1 MAFGKKRDDTH
12 VKKGPGLAR
21 GPALILGSILLAF
34 PLLAMPFLGDQG
46 FDFPGSGNFTDGT
59 AQGDRFLGF
68 EMNGWTLL
76 LTAAA
81 GGLLLFGA
89 AQHLLAKIISLIVG
103 LALGAASVISLVD
116 GDDVLGLAAA
126 NGWTKLA
133 WGIASALLLFNT
145 LMPRVKH
152 KEHDRTADVGH
163 DTRRVATPPVPVERH
178 REREVVA
185 EPREATRRDVVDTP
199 RETTHREVVDTT
211 PDRDYDREVVAPAS
225 DGVRTRDAGLQDRSG
240 RFEREPER
248 TRITDDVRQ
257 SERTRITDDVRES
270 ARTSGPGSTRDDRLS

>member
-1 MAFGKKRDDTH
+1 MAFGKKDDDTH

-46 FDFPGSGNFTDGT
+46 FDFPGSGNLTDGT

-103 LALGAASVISLVD
+103 LALGAAAVISLVD

-126 NGWTKLA
+126 NGLTKLA
-133 WGIASALLLFNT
+133 WGIASALLLVNT
-145 LMPRVKH
+145 LMPRVRH
-152 KEHDRTADVGH
+152 KEHDRTVHADR
-163 DTRRVATPPVPVERH
+163 DTHRVATPPVPVERH

-185 EPREATRRDVVDTP
+185 EAP
-199 RETTHREVVDTT
+199 RETTHREVVDT
-211 PDRDYDREVVAPAS
+211 PAVRDASDRDGDGIRDREVVAPAS
-225 DGVRTRDAGLQDRSG
+225 DGVRTQDAGLQESTR
-240 RFEREPER
+240 RFDREPER

-270 ARTSGPGSTRDDRLS
+270 ARTSSGPGSTRDDRLS

>member
-1 MAFGKKRDDTH
+1 MAFGKSHDDTH

-46 FDFPGSGNFTDGT
+46 FDFPGSGNLTDGT
-59 AQGDRFLGF
+59 AQGDNFLGF
-68 EMNGWTLL
+68 EMNGWSLL

-89 AQHLLAKIISLIVG
+89 AQHLLAKIISLVVG
-103 LALGAASVISLVD
+103 LVLGAASVISLVD

-133 WGIASALLLFNT
+133 WGVASALLLFNT

-152 KEHDRTADVGH
+152 KERDRTADVDH

-185 EPREATRRDVVDTP
+185 EPRQ
-199 RETTHREVVDTT
+199 TTQREVVDTT
-211 PDRDYDREVVAPAS
+211 PADRDIDREVVAPAS
-225 DGVRTRDAGLQDRSG
+225 DGVRTQDIGQQERTG
-240 RFEREPER
+240 RFDREPER

-270 ARTSGPGSTRDDRLS
+270 ARTPSGPGSTRDDRLS

>member
-1 MAFGKKRDDTH
+1 MAFGKKHDDTH

-89 AQHLLAKIISLIVG
+89 AQHLLAKIISLVVG

-152 KEHDRTADVGH
+152 KEHDRTADVDR

-178 REREVVA
+178 REREVV
-185 EPREATRRDVVDTP
+185 DTP
-199 RETTHREVVDTT
+199 RTTTEREVIDTT
-211 PDRDYDREVVAPAS
+211 PDRDRDREVVAPAS
-225 DGVRTRDAGLQDRSG
+225 DGVRTRDAGLQDRPG
-240 RFEREPER
+240 GLDREPER

>member
-1 MAFGKKRDDTH
+1 MAFGKNDNTTH

-21 GPALILGSILLAF
+21 GPALILGTILLAF
-34 PLLAMPFLGDQG
+34 PLLAMPFLDGPG
-46 FDFPGSGNFTDGT
+46 FDFPGSGNLTDGT

-89 AQHLLAKIISLIVG
+89 AQHLLAKVISLIVG

-126 NGWTKLA
+126 NGLTKLA
-133 WGIASALLLFNT
+133 WGIASALLLVNT

-152 KEHDRTADVGH
+152 KERDHTPDHTV
-163 DTRRVATPPVPVERH
+163 DTRRPATPPVPVERH
-178 REREVVA
+178 REPVVAPRETVEREVVQ
-185 EPREATRRDVVDTP
+185 EPRTR
-199 RETTHREVVDTT
+199 TH
-211 PDRDYDREVVAPAS
+211 DREVVAPAS
-225 DGVRTRDAGLQDRSG
+225 DGVRTEDVGSVDRERTG
-240 RFEREPER
+240 RFDRPER
-248 TRITDDVRQ
+248 TRITEDVRDSQ
-257 SERTRITDDVRES
+257 RT
-270 ARTSGPGSTRDDRLS
+270 TSGPGSTRDDRLS

>member
-1 MAFGKKRDDTH
+1 MAFGKKDDDTH

-46 FDFPGSGNFTDGT
+46 FDFPGSGNLTDGT

-68 EMNGWTLL
+68 EMNGWALL

-133 WGIASALLLFNT
+133 WGVASALLLFNT

-152 KEHDRTADVGH
+152 KEKDHTAHADR
-163 DTRRVATPPVPVERH
+163 DTHRVATPPVPVERH

-185 EPREATRRDVVDTP
+185 EPRQTTEREVVDTP

-225 DGVRTRDAGLQDRSG
+225 DGVRTQDAGLQDRPG
-240 RFEREPER
+240 RFDREPER

>member
-1 MAFGKKRDDTH
+1 MAFGTSHDDTH

-34 PLLAMPFLGDQG
+34 PLLAMPFLGDRG
-46 FDFPGSGNFTDGT
+46 FDFPGSGNLTDGT
-59 AQGDRFLGF
+59 AQGDTFLGF
-68 EMNGWTLL
+68 ELNGWSLL

-103 LALGAASVISLVD
+103 LALGAASVIALAD

-126 NGWTKLA
+126 NGLTKLA
-133 WGIASALLLFNT
+133 WGVASALLLVNT

-152 KEHDRTADVGH
+152 KERDHTAHVDHDA
-163 DTRRVATPPVPVERH
+163 RRVATPPVPVERH
-178 REREVVA
+178 REREVV
-185 EPREATRRDVVDTP
+185 EP

-211 PDRDYDREVVAPAS
+211 PTREHHDREVVAPAS
-225 DGVRTRDAGLQDRSG
+225 DGVRTEDAGLRDRGG
-240 RFEREPER
+240 RFDREPER

-270 ARTSGPGSTRDDRLS
+270 ARTPSGPGSTRDDRRS

>member
-1 MAFGKKRDDTH
+1 MAFGTTHDDTH

-46 FDFPGSGNFTDGT
+46 FDFPGSGNLTDGT
-59 AQGDRFLGF
+59 AEGDTFLGF
-68 EMNGWTLL
+68 ELNGWTLL
-76 LTAAA
+76 ITAAA

-89 AQHLLAKIISLIVG
+89 AQHLLAKVISLIVG
-103 LALGAASVISLVD
+103 LALGAAAVIALAD

-126 NGWTKLA
+126 NGLTKLA
-133 WGIASALLLFNT
+133 WGIAAALLLLNT
-145 LMPRVKH
+145 LMPRIRH
-152 KEHDRTADVGH
+152 KKPDRTAHADH

-178 REREVVA
+178 GEREVVA
-185 EPREATRRDVVDTP
+185 EAP
-199 RETTHREVVDTT
+199 RETTHREVVDTPAT
-211 PDRDYDREVVAPAS
+211 GDGIRDHDRDGIRDREVVAPAS
-225 DGVRTRDAGLQDRSG
+225 DGVRTQDAGRQEQTGRPDR
-240 RFEREPER
+240 ER

-270 ARTSGPGSTRDDRLS
+270 ARTPSGPGSSRDDRLS